1 MEELSEVLIWAI
13 LIGLIPGFIAKTKGY
28 SFFSWWKYGALLF
41 IIAIIHVFLIPNK
54 KNIEQKVLNEL
65 EKYKKLLKEGIISEE
80 EFQLKKEELKK
91 NFTSIIKEE

>member
-13 LIGLIPGFIAKTKGY
+13 LIGLIPGFIAKTEGY
-28 SFFSWWKYGALLF
+28 SFFSWWIYGALLF

>member
-28 SFFSWWKYGALLF
+28 NFFSWWIYGALLF

-65 EKYKKLLKEGIISEE
+65 EKYKKLLKE
-80 EFQLKKEELKK
+80 
-91 NFTSIIKEE
+91 

>member
-28 SFFSWWKYGALLF
+28 SFFSWWIYGALLF

-80 EFQLKKEELKK
+80 EFQLKTEELKK